1 MRQRTFTRNIIG
13 FIVMFI
19 FVTVDQLT
27 KFAAASGL
35 KGSADIILIPGV
47 LQLHYLE
54 NTGAAF
60 SLFEGK
66 LSLFYL
72 TTPVLLLLLFYLFVH
87 TPNTRRF
94 LPLWLTYIF
103 LISGA
108 IGNFID
114 RIFHHYVIDFIYFSL
129 IDFPVFNIADIYVT
143 CSVIILFYL
152 ILFYFKDL
160 DELSDLYLKRRRGY
174 KKK

>member
-1 MRQRTFTRNIIG
+1 MKQSTVTRNITG
-13 FIVMFI
+13 LVLMFLLI
-19 FVTVDQLT
+19 MADQIT
-27 KFAAASGL
+27 KACAVNGL
-35 KGSADIILIPGV
+35 KGAEDIILIPGV

-60 SLFEGK
+60 SLFENK
-66 LSLFYL
+66 LSLFYI
-72 TTPVLLLLLFYLFVH
+72 TTPLLLILLFYLFIR

-94 LPLWLTYIF
+94 FMLFLTYVF

-129 IDFPVFNIADIYVT
+129 IDFPVFNVADIYVT
-143 CSVIILFYL
+143 CGILILFYL

-160 DELSDLYLKRRRGY
+160 DELSDLYLKRH
-174 KKK
+174 